1 MELHGVEP
9 DQGGVTTRIYI
20 FWAISITAVG
30 SAVATWLE
38 AMEEYFVAEGA
49 EAAAAAAARDGEPE
63 LGERANTARVA
74 ALEMKA
80 KKDEALVEF
89 SNLAQAER
97 SREGPRGAERS
108 REEPRWAERG
118 RDEP

>member
-9 DQGGVTTRIYI
+9 DQAGVTTRIYI
-20 FWAISITAVG
+20 FWAISMTAVG

-49 EAAAAAAARDGEPE
+49 EATAAAAAARDGEPE
-63 LGERANTARVA
+63 LGERANKARVA

-89 SNLAQAER
+89 SNLAQAEM
-97 SREGPRGAERS
+97 S
-108 REEPRWAERG
+108 
-118 RDEP
+118 RDEPR